1 MLLKN
6 IQILSIFQYLRTP
19 GKIYMFSNGGPY
31 VRLVPNLKIS
41 NFLTIMLKIA
51 LGSHIIMY

>member
-6 IQILSIFQYLRTP
+6 IQILSIFQYLRTL
-19 GKIYMFSNGGPY
+19 GNISKFSNGGP
-31 VRLVPNLKIS
+31 LVPNLKIS

>member
-1 MLLKN
+1 
-6 IQILSIFQYLRTP
+6 
-19 GKIYMFSNGGPY
+19 MFSNGGSY

-41 NFLTIMLKIA
+41 NFLTNMLKIA